1 MENQEEKRIEAE
13 NAFKKLVKGW
23 RLPAPPL
30 PPPNMLGASET
41 DKQLWTLDQRLTA
54 LEARYNLITKIAW
67 RTSAAVIGL
76 VGSLAGW
83 DWINQ
88 VLQFLGGN

>member
-1 MENQEEKRIEAE
+1 MQNRDEKRIEAE
-13 NAFKKLVKGW
+13 NALKKLVNGW
-23 RLPAPPL
+23 RLPVPPAL
-30 PPPNMLGASET
+30 PTNMLGASDT

-54 LEARYNLITKIAW
+54 LEARYNLISKIAW
-67 RTSAAVIGL
+67 RTSAAVLGI
-76 VGSLAGW
+76 VSSLAGW